1 MPRLGSKV
9 AKAKL
14 KVIGGSLYKWWSV
27 WFNSIIRVLSYQRGC
42 HLLLKTRHRMCRHK
56 STGTAWLSSV
66 RVVESYIHLL
76 NERNLRV
83 KYHFYIIFLTLVKR
97 RDDELNV
104 FKYYL
109 LLEYKALA
117 YNIYKGLE
125 EEKEKSSRYGLYV
138 LGYSFATKAKT
149 IGYNRE
155 I

>member
-42 HLLLKTRHRMCRHK
+42 YLLLKICHHMCRHK
-56 STGTAWLSSV
+56 SAGAAWLSSV
-66 RVVESYIHLL
+66 RVVESYIQLL

-83 KYHFYIIFLTLVKR
+83 KYHLCIVFMKLGNILPL
-97 RDDELNV
+97 LNV
-104 FKYYL
+104 FKDYL

-117 YNIYKGLE
+117 YI
-125 EEKEKSSRYGLYV
+125 S
-138 LGYSFATKAKT
+138 
-149 IGYNRE
+149 I
-155 I
+155 

>member
-42 HLLLKTRHRMCRHK
+42 YLLLKICHHMCRHK

-66 RVVESYIHLL
+66 RVVESYIQLL

-83 KYHFYIIFLTLVKR
+83 KYHLCIMFMKLINILLT
-97 RDDELNV
+97 LNV
-104 FKYYL
+104 FKDYL

-117 YNIYKGLE
+117 YMFI
-125 EEKEKSSRYGLYV
+125 
-138 LGYSFATKAKT
+138 
-149 IGYNRE
+149 
-155 I
+155 